1 MRFESLRQ
9 TIASDRK
16 TWLVTGAAG
25 FIGSHLVECLLHL
38 NQKVVALDNFSS
50 GTRANLDAIAKSVG
64 TESYAGNF
72 AFIEGDIC
80 DFDACQ
86 AACQGVDYVLHQ
98 AALSSVPLSIE
109 KPLDSYASNVTGSL
123 NLMWASKR
131 SGVKRFVY
139 ASSSAVYGDHPAL
152 PNREQ
157 QTGRQLSPYA
167 VGKYACELYAKNFFD
182 CYQLETIG
190 LRYFNIFGPR
200 QSAEGAYAAVIP
212 CFIRDILNGATVQIF
227 GDGKS
232 SRDFCYIDNVV
243 QANLLS
249 ALTDSSECFGQAFN
263 VSSGE
268 QISILELYQSIKQY
282 LNDQY
287 PDMSIHDAVHR
298 DFRPGEIRH
307 SIGDVSKL
315 TTTMGYRPSHLFAEA
330 LAATLDWYLQSR

>member
-1 MRFESLRQ
+1 MSFESLKQ
-9 TIASDRK
+9 TIAGDRK

-38 NQKVVALDNFSS
+38 NQKVVAIDNFSA
-50 GTRANLDAIAKSVG
+50 GTRANLDAIADSVG
-64 TESYAGNF
+64 AENYAGNF
-72 AFIEGDIC
+72 SFVESDIR

-86 AACQGVDYVLHQ
+86 AVCQSVDYVLHQ
-98 AALSSVPLSIE
+98 AALCSVPLSIE
-109 KPLDSYASNVTGSL
+109 KPLDSYGSNVSGSL
-123 NLMWASKR
+123 NLMWASKQA
-131 SGVKRFVY
+131 GVKRFVY

-152 PNREQ
+152 PNKEQ

-167 VGKYACELYAKNFFD
+167 VGKYVCELYAKNFFD

-212 CFIRDILNGATVQIF
+212 CFIREILNSAPVQIF

-232 SRDFCYIDNVV
+232 SRDFCFIDNVV

-249 ALTDSSECFGQAFN
+249 ALTDSSECFGEAFN

-268 QISILELYQSIKQY
+268 QISVLELYRSIKQY
-282 LNDQY
+282 LNDKF
-287 PDMSIHDAVHR
+287 PDMLIHDAVYH
-298 DFRPGEIRH
+298 DSRPGEIRH

-315 TTTMGYRPSHLFAEA
+315 TTTMGYRHSHVFAEG
-330 LAATLDWYLQSR
+330 LAATLDWYLQNR